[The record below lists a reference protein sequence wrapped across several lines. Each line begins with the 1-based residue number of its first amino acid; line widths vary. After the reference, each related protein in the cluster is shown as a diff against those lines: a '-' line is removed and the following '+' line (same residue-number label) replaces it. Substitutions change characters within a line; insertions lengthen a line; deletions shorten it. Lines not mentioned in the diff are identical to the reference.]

1 MFWSEGSLTILNV
14 SWGFLENLEDP
25 IRGLKH
31 YNSVYGGQLLRVF
44 NMLIKNSRRFSTI
57 LEDSQGFSK
66 ILKDS
71 RRFSRILEDSQG
83 FMRIYEDLCG
93 FMRIYEDLWGFL
105 WIYGDLQGF
114 MGIYGKRWAFLCFGF
129 QRVLIED
136 SSVYQ
141 EILQNQW
148 GVFKHRHR
156 FSKTI
161 RKSDKILGDCGG
173 RGGGFLSNVL
183 GNC

>member
-66 ILKDS
+66 ILKDLWG
-71 RRFSRILEDSQG
+71 FMRIYVDLWG
-83 FMRIYEDLCG
+83 FMRIYEDSCG
-93 FMRIYEDLWGFL
+93 FMGIYKDLW
-105 WIYGDLQGF
+105 GF
-114 MGIYGKRWAFLCFGF
+114 MGIYGMRWAFLCFGF

-148 GVFKHRHR
+148 GVFNHRHR

-173 RGGGFLSNVL
+173 RRGIS
-183 GNC
+183 